1 MANKKTYGVGIG
13 TGLAIGVAFALLTNN
28 WMMGLCIGVAIG
40 YGGSTIAA
48 TRDKLD
54 KKE

>member
-1 MANKKTYGVGIG
+1 MANKKTYAAGIG
-13 TGLAIGVAFALLTNN
+13 TGLAIGLAFGLLMNN
-28 WMMGLCIGVAIG
+28 LVLGLCIGVAIG

-48 TRDKLD
+48 TCDKLD